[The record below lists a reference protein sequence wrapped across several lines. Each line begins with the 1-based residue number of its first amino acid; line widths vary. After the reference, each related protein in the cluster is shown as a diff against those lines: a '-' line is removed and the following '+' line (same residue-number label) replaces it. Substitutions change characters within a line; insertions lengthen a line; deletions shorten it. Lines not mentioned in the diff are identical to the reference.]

1 MRNIVVNAAAGFRIV
16 APAAMAVRPAPQDQ
30 RNRSMSPNNK
40 NNTGGTRGRAALT
53 FGDAARASEMRVL
66 ANGFAM
72 LVVTVAL
79 LMMSAPEL
87 WPQLFAR

>member
-1 MRNIVVNAAAGFRIV
+1 
-16 APAAMAVRPAPQDQ
+16 
-30 RNRSMSPNNK
+30 MSPNNK

-53 FGDAARASEMRVL
+53 LRGDAARAGEMQVL

-72 LVVTVAL
+72 FSLTIAL
-79 LMMSAPEL
+79 LVMSAPEL